1 MSPRNTDQPLVTR
14 REAVAITLAGASLLA
29 TRRFLRAQDTA
40 RRASSP
46 AVVDGLVIRNQRPL
60 DAETSFAD
68 LEPWLTDAE
77 RFFVRSH
84 FGPPA
89 QLPADWKLTIDG
101 DVRTPLTL
109 TLDEIKGLPDRTRTV
124 TLECAGNGRGVY
136 ALPVTSGIQWEYGAV
151 SNARWTGVPLSA
163 LLERTGVSESAQH
176 IWSEAL
182 DRAPLDTVP
191 KFMRSIPRDV
201 ATSDAFIAYQMNGG
215 PIPLLHGGPL
225 RLIVPGWYGMASAKW
240 LTHLH
245 ARPTVSD
252 NFYMAR
258 GYHYAETKPVERI
271 RVKSVISSPT
281 NGERIPAGRTA
292 VRGKAW
298 SGGGGIRAVE
308 ISTDGG
314 ARWRPA
320 RLGDD
325 GANEPN
331 AWRSWDAEIETTPG
345 PQRVMA
351 RATDKTGAMQPVKAE
366 PNGGGFGNNSIHVVS
381 FDAVRA

>member
-1 MSPRNTDQPLVTR
+1 MSLRKTDRPLVTR
-14 REAVAITLAGASLLA
+14 RDLLATTLAGASLIA
-29 TRRFLRAQDTA
+29 ARRFLGAQDSA
-40 RRASSP
+40 RRTASP
-46 AVVDGLVIRNQRPL
+46 VVVDGLIIRNQRPL

-89 QLPADWKLTIDG
+89 QLPADWTLTIDG
-101 DVRTPLTL
+101 DVGTPVKL
-109 TLDEIKGLPDRTRTV
+109 TLDEIRALPDRTRTV

-136 ALPVTSGIQWEYGAV
+136 ALPVTSGVQWEYGAV
-151 SNARWTGVPLSA
+151 SNARWTGVPVSA
-163 LLERTGVSESAQH
+163 LLERAGVLESAQH
-176 IWSEAL
+176 IWSEGL
-182 DRAPLDTVP
+182 DHAPLDAVP
-191 KFMRSIPRDV
+191 KFLRSIPRDV
-201 ATSDAFIAYQMNGG
+201 ATSGAFVAYQMNGG

-258 GYHYAETKPVERI
+258 GYHYAEQKPVERI

-281 NGERIPAGRTA
+281 NGERITAGRTV

-298 SGGGGIRAVE
+298 SGSGGIRAVE
-308 ISTDGG
+308 VSTDGG
-314 ARWRPA
+314 RQWRPA
-320 RLGDD
+320 RLGND

-331 AWRSWDAEIETTPG
+331 AWRSWEAEVETTPG
-345 PQRVMA
+345 RQHVMA
-351 RATDKTGAMQPVKAE
+351 RATDGTGAVQPMKAE

-381 FDAVRA
+381 FDVVRA